1 MKFLSDYRRYIQTGL
16 ISLGIF
22 GVLAVGIV
30 AFSKY
35 KNGLWEKDVRNALLD
50 NLAGK
55 KSTLEKALYSRIFYT
70 RGVAA
75 YVSMN
80 PDISRQEYGDLAKEY
95 IHCDSVINSMALSKD
110 GVISDIF
117 PLEGHEEALG
127 LNLLEHPERRKIVE
141 KTIET
146 HLTFIAGPVELVEG
160 GTAFISYTPVFYKTK
175 LGDEQFWGVT
185 DIVIKYN
192 ELLNEAGLKV
202 QQHGY
207 RYALRGTNGDGDNG
221 DVFWGDSRIFEQ
233 NPVTVSV
240 ELPIGN
246 WVLAV
251 VPENGWKHFVDQ
263 DKTLVVSL
271 LFSAL
276 IISLLIGLVVNAFSK
291 IRRNEKELKAIFAS
305 LDSLVIELNFEG
317 KYLEIAAINE
327 EMLVQPKD
335 KLIGKSVYDFFDKP
349 KADYFVASIQKCLAT
364 QKLVVIEYQLQING
378 EEHWFM
384 ARISYK
390 SKESAIFNTYDITEE
405 KKQERLLKESEQQLK
420 KLNASKDKFFS
431 IIAHD
436 LRSPLA
442 GQQGLIDI
450 LVEEQEALDEATR
463 MDLLQSLQQSSTELN
478 NLLENLLRWA
488 LSQSGTLRAKPKEY
502 ELKSMF
508 DSVMTQFA
516 SRARLKKIQLEN
528 HLQEQV
534 LVFADMQFANTVLRN
549 LVSNAIK
556 FTHKEGIVRVQSE
569 IISTDS
575 GSFCKISVEDNGVGI
590 APEVLKTLFT
600 VGENR
605 ATDGTEREKGS
616 GLGLLLCKEFVEIQ
630 GGSIGVKSTP
640 RQGSVFSFTLPL
652 PK

>member
-22 GVLAVGIV
+22 VVLAVGIV

-80 PDISRQEYGDLAKEY
+80 PDISHQEYADLAKEY
-95 IHCDSVINSMALSKD
+95 IHGDSVINSMALSKD

-640 RQGSVFSFTLPL
+640 GQGSVFSFTLPL

>member
-22 GVLAVGIV
+22 VVLAVGIV

-80 PDISRQEYGDLAKEY
+80 PDISHQEYADLAKEY
-95 IHCDSVINSMALSKD
+95 IHGDSVINSMALSKD

-640 RQGSVFSFTLPL
+640 GQGSVFSFTLPL
-652 PK
+652 LK